1 MGARVEHERAAPAT
15 APADGVSAYA
25 LAPPEAGSEL
35 TLEGLRLEAEVSFPL
50 AHGEHDTLMHVF
62 EGSGTLSLDG
72 ALHPLADGTAALVV
86 AGERALLRA
95 GAEGLALVRITV
107 GADVD
112 LHAPMGPRD
121 VIQHLDAVEPGRATG
136 SRSFQVLF
144 DARNGSTRA
153 TLFVGHVPPGRAPWH
168 YHLYDEIC
176 WIVSGEG
183 RLHVGETVEPLEPG
197 STFRLHAR
205 EAHIVENTQAER
217 ELSILGVFAPAGSP
231 SAAYLQPGVFAA
243 YTMTARE

>member
-1 MGARVEHERAAPAT
+1 MGARVEHERT
-15 APADGVSAYA
+15 APPAAADGVSAHA
-25 LAPPEAGSEL
+25 LAPSEGGSEL
-35 TLEGLRLEAEVSFPL
+35 ALEGLRLENDASL
-50 AHGEHDTLMHVF
+50 ALARDEHDTLIHVF
-62 EGSGTLSLDG
+62 GGSGTLTLDDVS
-72 ALHPLADGTAALVV
+72 HPLADGTAALVL
-86 AGERALLRA
+86 AGEHALIRA
-95 GAEGLALVRITV
+95 GGEGLALVRITV
-107 GADVD
+107 GAAVD

-121 VIQHLDAVEPGRATG
+121 VIQHLDAVEPGQATG

-183 RLHVGETVEPLEPG
+183 RLHIGETVEPLEPG

-205 EAHIVENTQAER
+205 EVHIVENTQADR
-217 ELSILGVFAPAGSP
+217 ELSILGVFTPAGSP

-243 YTMTARE
+243 YVMSARDR